1 MPAPSFV
8 HLRVHSEY
16 SIVDGMVRLDEA
28 VEAAA
33 ADSMPALA
41 LTDLGNVFGMV
52 KFYQAARA
60 AGVKPVIGCDAW
72 LENESDRDKPHRVL
86 LLAQSRAGYLRLS
99 DLLTRAY
106 RANQYRGRA
115 ELKKRWFAESGTDGL
130 IALSGA
136 HHGDL
141 GQALLVDNQP
151 QAQRIARAWSELFPG
166 RYYVEVQRLGK
177 GATVQ
182 GAASVPLEVYVQRA
196 LALAS
201 VLKLPVVATHPV
213 QFVKREEFRA
223 HEARVC
229 IAQGYTLSD
238 QRRPRQFSPEQYLKT
253 QAEMAQA
260 FRDVPQALANSVEI
274 ARRCNLSIELGKP
287 RLPKF
292 QTPGNLS
299 LDDYLRQRAE
309 EGLARR
315 LPRLYPDAAERARQ
329 VARYRERLGF
339 EIKTIQQMGFS
350 GYFLIVADFINWAK
364 DNGVPVGPGRGS
376 GAGSLVAY
384 SLGITELDPIRYD
397 LLFERFLNPERVS
410 MPDFDIDFCQDGRD
424 RVIEYVKSRY
434 GADSVSQIV
443 TFGTMAARAV
453 VRDVGRVLDL
463 SYTFCDQLAKLIPF
477 QPGRHITLADARR
490 EEPQLKEREQKEE
503 EVRELLALAEQ
514 LEGLTRNVGMHAG
527 GVLIAPGKLTD
538 FCPLYAADGSES
550 VVSQFDMKDVEA
562 VGLVKFDFLGL
573 TTLTI
578 LDWTLKYIAM
588 ANGEWRMANGGG
600 RREDAAKPASSSLIP
615 HPSSLDLSEL
625 PLDDPDTY
633 KLFAAADTTGIFQ
646 FESRG
651 MRDLLTRAR
660 PDRFEDLVALVALYR
675 PGPMELIPEFVR
687 RKQGGRVDYPDP
699 RVEPIL
705 KPTYGIMVYQEQVMQ
720 IAQVIGGYSLGSA
733 DLLRRAMG
741 KKLPEEMAQHRS
753 IFVKGAAKNGISER
767 KGHELFDLMEKFAGY
782 GFNRSHAA
790 AYALVAYQTAYMKA
804 HHTAAFI
811 AANLSAVMNDTDKV
825 ELFAED
831 ARTHGIEVLAPD
843 VNRSNYRFEPEPPL
857 SSPPS
862 QGGEGKGGVI
872 RYGLGGIKGTG
883 EAAIESI
890 VAARK
895 NGPFKDLFD
904 FCHRVDKR
912 LVNRRVV
919 ESLIRAGAF
928 DSIDDHRARLLAAVG
943 VALESAE
950 QASRAANQVSLFGD
964 LPEAAAHPAL
974 PEVARWSEK
983 ERLQNEKAA
992 LGFYFSGHLF
1002 NIYRDEVRR
1011 FIRTRLADLGSTGGD
1026 LAGRSFWVAGVV
1038 LGTRVQTT
1046 ASGRMGVIQLADDSG
1061 RFEIVAFREVFE
1073 QHRQKLKEDELLVL
1087 EVRLRAARPR
1097 TGPNGETD
1105 SGSDFGMRIE
1115 ALNVLDLAEARNRFA
1130 HGVQLTCNG
1139 ASSGDRLRQVLAP
1152 YRSGR
1157 CPVSVVYSNCGASC
1171 EIGLGEAWRVSLH
1184 DELIKS
1190 LNDWLSPENVR
1201 IVYND
1206 AVTGER

>member
-8 HLRVHSEY
+8 HLRLHSEY
-16 SIVDGMVRLDEA
+16 SIADGIVRLEEA
-28 VEAAA
+28 VDAAA
-33 ADSMPALA
+33 ADGMPALA
-41 LTDLGNVFGMV
+41 LTDLANVFGMV

-60 AGVKPVIGCDAW
+60 AGVKPVIGCDVW
-72 LENESDRDKPHRVL
+72 LENESDRDKPHRL
-86 LLAQSRAGYLRLS
+86 LLLCQSRAGYLRLS
-99 DLLTRAY
+99 ELMTRAY

-115 ELKKRWFAESGTDGL
+115 ELKKSWFEETGSDGL

-136 HHGDL
+136 HHGDV
-141 GQALLVDNQP
+141 GQALIVDNAQ
-151 QAQRIARAWSELFPG
+151 QAQRLAGAWRELFPD
-166 RYYVEVQRLGK
+166 RYYIELQRLGN

-182 GAASVPLEVYVQRA
+182 GAASIPLETYVQRA
-196 LALAS
+196 LGLAS
-201 VLKLPVVATHPV
+201 ALKLPVVATHPV
-213 QFVKREEFRA
+213 QFVKREDFRA

-238 QRRPRQFSPEQYLKT
+238 QRRPRLFSPEQYFRS
-253 QAEMAQA
+253 QAEMARV

-274 ARRCNLSIELGKP
+274 ARRCSLGIELGKN
-287 RLPKF
+287 RLPLF
-292 QTPGNLS
+292 QTPDNAS
-299 LDDYLRQRAE
+299 LDDYLRNRAA
-309 EGLARR
+309 EGLEQR
-315 LPRLYPDAAERARQ
+315 LPQLFPDAALRARHEP
-329 VARYRERLGF
+329 RYRERLEF
-339 EIKTIQQMGFS
+339 EIRTIQQMGFP

-364 DNGVPVGPGRGS
+364 ANGVPVGPGRGS

-384 SLGITELDPIRYD
+384 SLGITDLDPLRYD

-434 GADSVSQIV
+434 GAESVSQIV

-477 QPGRHITLADARR
+477 QPGRHLTLADAR
-490 EEPQLKEREQKEE
+490 EIEPQLKEREQKEE

-538 FCPLYAADGSES
+538 FCPLYAADGSDS
-550 VVSQFDMKDVEA
+550 MVSQFDMKDVEA

-573 TTLTI
+573 TTLTV
-578 LDWTLKYIAM
+578 LDWTLKHI
-588 ANGEWRMANGGG
+588 RS
-600 RREDAAKPASSSLIP
+600 EDRGSRLNPQSLN
-615 HPSSLDLSEL
+615 LETL
-625 PLDDPDTY
+625 PLDDAATY
-633 KLFAAADTTGIFQ
+633 RLFAAADTTGVFQ

-651 MRDLLTRAR
+651 MRDLLARAK
-660 PDRFEDLVALVALYR
+660 PDRFEDIVALVALYR

-687 RKQGGRVDYPDP
+687 RKHGGRVDYPDP

-720 IAQVIGGYSLGSA
+720 IAQIIGGYTLGSA

-753 IFVKGAAKNGISER
+753 IFVKGASQNGISDR
-767 KGHELFDLMEKFAGY
+767 RANELFDLMEKFAGY
-782 GFNRSHAA
+782 GFNKSHAA

-804 HHTAAFI
+804 HHPAAFI
-811 AANLSAVMNDTDKV
+811 AANMSAVMGDTDKV
-825 ELFAED
+825 EQFAED
-831 ARTHGIEVLAPD
+831 ARAHGIGLRVPD
-843 VNRSNYRFEPEPPL
+843 VNQSNYRFEPVDE
-857 SSPPS
+857 
-862 QGGEGKGGVI
+862 KTI
-872 RYGLGGIKGTG
+872 RYGLGAIKGTG
-883 EAAIESI
+883 EAAIASI
-890 VAARK
+890 VEARK
-895 NGPFKDLFD
+895 AGPFTDLFD

-928 DSIDDHRARLLAAVG
+928 DSLNDHRASLLATVG

-950 QASRAANQVSLFGD
+950 QASRAAHQVSLFGD
-964 LPEAAAHPAL
+964 LAESAQRPAL
-974 PEVARWSEK
+974 VNAPRWSEK

-992 LGFYFSGHLF
+992 LGFFFSGHLF

-1011 FIRTRLADLGSTGGD
+1011 FVPARLADLGASGNGD
-1026 LAGRSFWVAGVV
+1026 YAGRTCWIAGVV

-1073 QHRQKLKEDELLVL
+1073 KYRQKLKEDELLVL
-1087 EVRLRAARPR
+1087 EVRLRMARARAAV
-1097 TGPNGETD
+1097 NGETD
-1105 SGSDFGMRIE
+1105 AGPDFGMRIE

-1130 HGVQLTCNG
+1130 RGVQITCNG
-1139 ASSGDRLRQVLAP
+1139 AASGNRLREVLAP

-1157 CPVSVVYSNCGASC
+1157 CPVSIVYSNREASC
-1171 EIGLGEAWRVSLH
+1171 EIDLGESWRVNLH
-1184 DELIKS
+1184 EDLIKS
-1190 LNDWLSPENVR
+1190 LLERFSPENVR
-1201 IVYND
+1201 ILYNN